1 MYIFIR
7 VSIYV
12 SIFAIVKPVIIY
24 TLPEALQ
31 QIASL
36 QQAQADLS
44 DNLTQERSVFGRII
58 LELTTANEQLKQ
70 DKQQVS
76 RWLSA
81 EQDRGVDKD
90 RLITVLQQENE
101 QLRQQLADLQQKVEE
116 GIRKGWQL
124 EELRTMLFGQRSE
137 KFIPDPTDTRT
148 AIQQTLGPDFDGK
161 EIEAIIRDA
170 SISPNPEDQQITP
183 PQTSRKQKRHQAHK
197 GKRPIP
203 THIETQTIVFDVPGD
218 KTGFK
223 RMGKKTSIYYDYIP
237 GKIIKKVEEHL
248 QYISEDGETIIA
260 TPVLPRMIER
270 GTVSNGLLAHMH
282 SERFVYYVPYYR
294 QLQRFERTLG
304 LSFAAS
310 TVDHWEEVCYK
321 KLKRL
326 LKLLKKMIQRAN
338 YLKADETSLRYLH
351 DVGKGKASTG
361 WLWVF
366 LAPELKLILFEFD
379 PTRAHQ
385 VPQEI
390 LKDFKGDLQVD
401 GLSSYTAA
409 FKDNDDVTLLGC
421 LVHIRRGFQKAQ
433 KQNKALAGEV
443 LTYFNII
450 YKIEAYADR
459 QKLDD
464 EQRLALRKKYT
475 KPFLDKIKTWLLEQQ
490 SQDHVPDTPMAKA
503 ITYALNQWD
512 RVQRFTEVATLDLDN
527 NSIERAIRPITLFR
541 KNSLFA
547 SNAHGGERAALYYSL
562 VESCKLNGIDPF
574 EYLHDVYNRLHDCP
588 ASELIHLLPPYWKPA
603 TSNPPTN
610 AAN

>member
-1 MYIFIR
+1 
-7 VSIYV
+7 
-12 SIFAIVKPVIIY
+12 VKPEIIY
-24 TLPEALQ
+24 TLPEALR
-31 QIASL
+31 QIAAL
-36 QQAQADLS
+36 QQSRVDLS
-44 DNLTQERSVFGRII
+44 DALTQERHVLTRII
-58 LELTTANEQLKQ
+58 QELTTENNQLKEG
-70 DKQQVS
+70 KQQLS
-76 RWLSA
+76 RWLAA
-81 EQDRGVDKD
+81 EQDRGIDKD
-90 RLITVLQQENE
+90 RQIAALQSTIGQLKE
-101 QLRQQLADLQQKVEE
+101 QLTALQQKAEDGLRQE
-116 GIRKGWQL
+116 WQL
-124 EELRTMLFGQRSE
+124 KELQTMLFGQRSE
-137 KFIPDPTDTRT
+137 KFVPDTAATQA
-148 AIQQTLGPDFDGK
+148 AIQQTLGAGFDAV
-161 EIEAIIRDA
+161 EVEAIIQQA
-170 SISPNPEDQQITP
+170 SAPASTESIAQAILKS
-183 PQTSRKQKRHQAHK
+183 SRKRKRHQAHK
-197 GKRPIP
+197 GRRAIP
-203 THIETQTIVFDVPGD
+203 SHIETQTIVFDLPGD
-218 KTGFK
+218 KTGLK
-223 RMGKKTSIYYDYIP
+223 PMGKKVSVYYDFVP
-237 GKIIKKVEEHL
+237 GKLIKKVEEHL
-248 QYISEDGETIIA
+248 QYISQDGETILC

-270 GTVSNGLLAHMH
+270 GTVSNALLAHLH

-294 QLQRFERTLG
+294 QLQRFDRTMG

-310 TVDHWEEVCYK
+310 TVDHWEEVCFK

-326 LKLLKKMIQRAN
+326 LKLLKKLIQKAK
-338 YLKADETSLRYLH
+338 YIKADETTLRYLH
-351 DVGKGKASTG
+351 DVGQGKASTG

-390 LKDFKGDLQVD
+390 LKDFIGDLQVD

-409 FKDNDDVTLLGC
+409 FKDNDGVTLLGC

-450 YKIEAYADR
+450 YKIEAYADT

-475 KPFLDKIKTWLLEQQ
+475 RPFLDKIEIWLLEQQ
-490 SQDHVPDTPMAKA
+490 SHDPVPGTPMAKA

-512 RVQRFTEVATLDLDN
+512 RVRRFTEVATLDLDN

-574 EYLHDVYNRLHDCP
+574 EYLHDVYDRLHDCP

-603 TSNPPTN
+603 PKPQAN
-610 AAN
+610 AAKQ

>member
-1 MYIFIR
+1 MK
-7 VSIYV
+7 SE
-12 SIFAIVKPVIIY
+12 IIY
-24 TLPEALQ
+24 TLPEALL
-31 QIASL
+31 QIVVL
-36 QQAQADLS
+36 QQTQADLS
-44 DNLTQERSVFGRII
+44 DIRNQERIVFTRII
-58 LELTTANEQLKQ
+58 QELTAESSKLREE
-70 DKQQVS
+70 KQQLS
-76 RWLSA
+76 RWLAA
-81 EQDRGVDKD
+81 EQDRGIDKD
-90 RLITVLQQENE
+90 RQIAALQDIIGQLKE
-101 QLRQQLADLQQKVEE
+101 QLAELQQKQED
-116 GIRKGWQL
+116 GLRKEWQL
-124 EELRTMLFGQRSE
+124 KELQTMLFGQRSE
-137 KFIPDPTDTRT
+137 KFVPEPAATQA
-148 AIQQTLGPDFDGK
+148 AIQQTLGADFDAA
-161 EIEAIIRDA
+161 ELETIIQQAAAPVSTESIAQAILK
-170 SISPNPEDQQITP
+170 
-183 PQTSRKQKRHQAHK
+183 TSRKRKRHQAHK
-197 GKRPIP
+197 GGRRAIP
-203 THIETQTIVFDVPGD
+203 THIETETIVFDLPGD
-218 KTGFK
+218 KTGLK
-223 RMGKKTSIYYDYIP
+223 PMGKKVSVYYDFVP
-237 GKIIKKVEEHL
+237 GKLIKKIEEHL
-248 QYISEDGETIIA
+248 QYKMQDGDTILC

-270 GTVSNGLLAHMH
+270 GTVSNALLAHLH

-294 QLQRFERTLG
+294 QLQRFQRTMG

-326 LKLLKKMIQRAN
+326 LKLLKKLIQQAR
-338 YLKADETSLRYLH
+338 YIKADETTLRYLH
-351 DVGKGKASTG
+351 DVGQGKASTG

-379 PTRAHQ
+379 STRAHQ

-409 FKDNDDVTLLGC
+409 FKDNDGVTLLGC

-450 YKIEAYADR
+450 YKIEAYADT

-475 KPFLDKIKTWLLEQQ
+475 KPFLDKIETWLLEQQ
-490 SQDHVPDTPMAKA
+490 AQDPVPGTPMAKA

-512 RVQRFTEVATLDLDN
+512 RVQRFTEVAALDLDN

-603 TSNPPTN
+603 PKPQAN
-610 AAN
+610 AAKQ

>member
-1 MYIFIR
+1 
-7 VSIYV
+7 
-12 SIFAIVKPVIIY
+12 VKPDIIY

-44 DNLTQERSVFGRII
+44 DNLTQERAVFSRII
-58 LELTTANEQLKQ
+58 QELTIGNATLKEN
-70 DKQQVS
+70 KQQLT
-76 RWLSA
+76 RWLVA
-81 EQDRGVDKD
+81 EQERGIDKD
-90 RLITVLQQENE
+90 SQITALRQDNE
-101 QLRQQLADLQQKVEE
+101 QLRQQLADLQQKVEDSL
-116 GIRKGWQL
+116 RKEWQL
-124 EELRTMLFGQRSE
+124 KELQTMLFGQRSE
-137 KFIPDPTDTRT
+137 KFVPESAATQA
-148 AIQQTLGPDFDGK
+148 AIQQTLGADFDAA
-161 EIEAIIRDA
+161 ELETIIQQASAPASTESIAQAILK
-170 SISPNPEDQQITP
+170 
-183 PQTSRKQKRHQAHK
+183 TSRKRKRHQAHK
-197 GKRPIP
+197 GRRAIP
-203 THIETQTIVFDVPGD
+203 THIETETIVFDLPGD
-218 KTGFK
+218 KT
-223 RMGKKTSIYYDYIP
+223 RLRPMGKKVSVYYDFVP
-237 GKIIKKVEEHL
+237 GKLIKKIEEHL
-248 QYISEDGETIIA
+248 QYKLQDGETILC

-270 GTVSNGLLAHMH
+270 GTVSNALLAHLH

-294 QLQRFERTLG
+294 QLQRFERTMG

-326 LKLLKKMIQRAN
+326 LKLLKKLIQQAR
-338 YLKADETSLRYLH
+338 YIKADETSLRYLH
-351 DVGKGKASTG
+351 DVGQGKASTG

-450 YKIEAYADR
+450 YKIEAYADK
-459 QKLDD
+459 QKLND

-475 KPFLDKIKTWLLEQQ
+475 KPFLDKIETWLLEQQ
-490 SQDHVPDTPMAKA
+490 SKDPVPGTPMAKA

-512 RVQRFTEVATLDLDN
+512 RVQRFIEVATLDLDN

-603 TSNPPTN
+603 PKPQTN
-610 AAN
+610 AAKQ

>member
-1 MYIFIR
+1 MFI
-7 VSIYV
+7 YD
-12 SIFAIVKPVIIY
+12 SIFAAVKPDIIY

-36 QQAQADLS
+36 QQVQADLS
-44 DNLTQERSVFGRII
+44 NNLTQERAVFSRII
-58 LELTTANEQLKQ
+58 QELTGENGQLKQ
-70 DKQQVS
+70 DKQQLT
-76 RWLSA
+76 RWLAA
-81 EQDRGVDKD
+81 EQDRGIDKD
-90 RLITVLQQENE
+90 RQIAQLKSTISQLQE
-101 QLRQQLADLQQKVEE
+101 QLAKIQQKVEE
-116 GIRKGWQL
+116 GLRKEWQL
-124 EELRTMLFGQRSE
+124 KELQTMLFGQRSE
-137 KFIPDPTDTRT
+137 KFIPETAATQT
-148 AIQQTLGPDFDGK
+148 AIQQTLGADFDTA
-161 EIEAIIRDA
+161 ELETIIQQASVVASTESIAQAILK
-170 SISPNPEDQQITP
+170 
-183 PQTSRKQKRHQAHK
+183 TSRKRKRHQAHK
-197 GKRPIP
+197 GRRSIP
-203 THIETQTIVFDVPGD
+203 THIETETIVFDLPGD
-218 KTGFK
+218 KTGLQP
-223 RMGKKTSIYYDYIP
+223 MGKKVSVYYDFVP
-237 GKIIKKVEEHL
+237 GKLVKKVEEHL
-248 QYISEDGETIIA
+248 QYKSQDGEQILC

-270 GTVSNGLLAHMH
+270 GTVSNRLLAHLH

-294 QLQRFERTLG
+294 QLQRFDRTMG

-326 LKLLKKMIQRAN
+326 LKLLKKLIQQAR
-338 YLKADETSLRYLH
+338 YIKADETSLRYLH

-390 LKDFKGDLQVD
+390 LKDFKGNLQVD

-409 FKDNDDVTLLGC
+409 FKDNDTVTLLGC

-433 KQNKALAGEV
+433 KQDKALAGEV

-450 YKIEAYADR
+450 YRIEAYADKY
-459 QKLDD
+459 KLND

-475 KPFLDKIKTWLLEQQ
+475 KPFLDKIEDWLLEQQ
-490 SQDHVPDTPMAKA
+490 SKDPVPDTPMAKA
-503 ITYALNQWD
+503 ITYALNQWS
-512 RVQRFTEVATLDLDN
+512 RVQRFTEVAMIDLDN
-527 NSIERAIRPITLFR
+527 NSVERAIRPITLFR

-574 EYLHDVYNRLHDCP
+574 EYLHDVYNKLHDCP
-588 ASELIHLLPPYWKPA
+588 ASELLQLLPPYWKLAPKPQPTA
-603 TSNPPTN
+603 TNQ
-610 AAN
+610 

>member
-1 MYIFIR
+1 M
-7 VSIYV
+7 SLYV
-12 SIFAIVKPVIIY
+12 SIFAIVKPEIIY
-24 TLPEALQ
+24 TLPEALR
-31 QIASL
+31 QIAAL
-36 QQAQADLS
+36 ELAQADLCDS
-44 DNLTQERSVFGRII
+44 RNQERNVFTRII
-58 LELTTANEQLKQ
+58 QELTSETSQLKA
-70 DKQQVS
+70 DKQQLA

-81 EQDRGVDKD
+81 EQDRSIDKD
-90 RLITVLQQENE
+90 RTITVLQQQNE
-101 QLRQQLADLQQKVEE
+101 QLRQQLADLQQKVED
-116 GIRKGWQL
+116 GLRKEWQL
-124 EELRTMLFGQRSE
+124 KELQTMLFGQRSE
-137 KFIPDPTDTRT
+137 KVIPETAATQA
-148 AIQQTLGPDFDGK
+148 AIQQTLGSDFDAAQV
-161 EIEAIIRDA
+161 EAIIQEA
-170 SISPNPEDQQITP
+170 VAPMSTESVAKAILK
-183 PQTSRKQKRHQAHK
+183 TSRKRKRHQAHK
-197 GKRPIP
+197 GRRAIP
-203 THIETQTIVFDVPGD
+203 THIETEKVVFDLPGD
-218 KTGFK
+218 KTGLK
-223 RMGKKTSIYYDYIP
+223 PMGKKVSVYYDFVP
-237 GKIIKKVEEHL
+237 GKLIKKIEEHL
-248 QYISEDGETIIA
+248 QYISQDGETILC

-270 GTVSNGLLAHMH
+270 GTVSNRLLAHLH
-282 SERFVYYVPYYR
+282 SERFVYYMPYYR
-294 QLQRFERTLG
+294 QLQRFERIMG
-304 LSFAAS
+304 FSFAAS

-326 LKLLKKMIQRAN
+326 LKLLKKMIQRAG
-338 YLKADETSLRYLH
+338 YIKADETSLKYLH
-351 DVGKGKASTG
+351 DVGKGKAATG

-433 KQNKALAGEV
+433 KQNKSLAGEV

-450 YKIEAYADR
+450 YKIEAYADK
-459 QKLDD
+459 QKLND

-490 SQDHVPDTPMAKA
+490 SKDPVPDTPMAKA

-512 RVQRFTEVATLDLDN
+512 RVQRFTEVATVDLDN
-527 NSIERAIRPITLFR
+527 NSVERAIRPITLFR

-588 ASELIHLLPPYWKPA
+588 AGELIHLLPPYWKPA
-603 TSNPPTN
+603 PSSN
-610 AAN
+610 